1 VIGRGLVA
9 LARVGEGLYLNM
21 ELRSMRQQCRADEA
35 CLFRWSHM
43 APQLTTPQQMSSS
56 IQPPRRIAQ
65 AIVTGGV
72 VVGVA
77 VVLAAL
83 VLWFHYGTAVFFEAI
98 AAGIS
103 ACF

>member
-1 VIGRGLVA
+1 VA

-21 ELRSMRQQCRADEA
+21 ELRSMRQQCRVDEA
-35 CLFRWSHM
+35 CFFRWSRM
-43 APQLTTPQQMSSS
+43 APQLTTPQRMSSP
-56 IQPPRRIAQ
+56 IQSPGRIAQ
-65 AIVTGGV
+65 VIVAGGV
-72 VVGVA
+72 IVGVA

-83 VLWFHYGTAVFFEAI
+83 ALWFHYGTAVFFETI